1 MVGEKFVRVRE
12 TRIDLRIL
20 SWYYCYDLIKM
31 FIDYISG
38 DAYTM
43 TGQRKE
49 WRRQNDESFYIL
61 CFVYIDISYFFLL
74 Y

>member
-31 FIDYISG
+31 FMDYISG
-38 DAYTM
+38 DAYNDR
-43 TGQRKE
+43 TGRNGDAKMMN
-49 WRRQNDESFYIL
+49 RS
-61 CFVYIDISYFFLL
+61 ISCVLFI
-74 Y
+74 

>member
-31 FIDYISG
+31 FLWIIFQEMH
-38 DAYTM
+38 TM
-43 TGQRKE
+43 TGQEGMETPK
-49 WRRQNDESFYIL
+49 
-61 CFVYIDISYFFLL
+61 
-74 Y
+74 

>member
-1 MVGEKFVRVRE
+1 MVGAKFVRVRE

-31 FIDYISG
+31 FMDYISG

-43 TGQRKE
+43 TGQEGMETPK
-49 WRRQNDESFYIL
+49 
-61 CFVYIDISYFFLL
+61 
-74 Y
+74 